1 MAIRTHIGK
10 QQESQEERPVQ
21 LRSTDPGSP
30 EQDQLW
36 LNTTEKRIKFFD
48 GVSVQPTVSTVPNES
63 VRTESTNYSIQ
74 PSDGMIL
81 GDASGGD
88 ITFDLP
94 AAALNEG
101 KKFIISK
108 LDSSSNLVTIDA
120 NAAEEIDGKT
130 TVELNREFQSIHIIS
145 DGSGWRIISSNIARY
160 GKHVLTAPVSS
171 NGAMTDLTFNNLVV
185 GKSYRVRGAANFKSD
200 GSTASAFA
208 VDVKNGAAVL
218 VTVPYASD
226 LGNAAE
232 GVGGFDVSFE
242 ATDTTI
248 TFELAGAGA
257 GHSIEGTAADSKTY
271 AFLEEDNMQQQTTE
285 WD

>member
-10 QQESQEERPVQ
+10 QEEGQEERPVQ
-21 LRSTDPGSP
+21 LRSADPVSP

-63 VRTESTNYSIQ
+63 VRTEAANYSVQ

-81 GDASGGD
+81 GDATGGN
-88 ITFDLP
+88 ITFNLP

-108 LDSSSNLVTIDA
+108 IDSSSNLVTIDA
-120 NAAEEIDGKT
+120 NAAEEIDGRL
-130 TVELNREFQSIHIIS
+130 TVELNRQFQSIHIIS
-145 DGSGWRIISSNIARY
+145 NGSGWSIISSNIARY
-160 GKHVLTAPVSS
+160 GKHVLSAAVSS
-171 NGAMTDLTFNNLVV
+171 NGAMADLTFQNLVV
-185 GKSYRVRGAANFKSD
+185 GRSYRVRGAANFKSD
-200 GSTASAFA
+200 GSTASTFT

-218 VTVPYASD
+218 ATVPYASD

-232 GVGGFDVSFE
+232 GVGGFDVSFQ
-242 ATDTTI
+242 ATATTV

-257 GHSIEGTAADSKTY
+257 GHSIEGTVADSKTY
-271 AFLEEDNMQQQTTE
+271 AILEEDNMQQQTTE